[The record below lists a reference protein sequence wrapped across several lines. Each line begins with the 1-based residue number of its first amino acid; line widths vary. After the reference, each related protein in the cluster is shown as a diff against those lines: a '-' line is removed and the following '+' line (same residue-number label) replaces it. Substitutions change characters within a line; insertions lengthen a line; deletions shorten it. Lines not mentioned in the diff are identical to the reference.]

1 MLRLLEAIIDAL
13 VNFLDGIAGFFRL
26 CVNVAYVVFDF
37 IVELPKFLRLLTNFV
52 ADVPAYLSWLPGAVI
67 PVCVVTIIIAII
79 WKIFGRT

>member
-1 MLRLLEAIIDAL
+1 MWRMLEALIDSVVVL
-13 VNFLDGIAGFFRL
+13 LDGFAGFFRL
-26 CVNVAYVVFDF
+26 IWNVLNVVFDF
-37 IVELPKFLRLLTNFV
+37 IVELPKFLRLMTNFV

>member
-1 MLRLLEAIIDAL
+1 MLRFLESIIDSVVL
-13 VNFLDGIAGFFRL
+13 LLDGIAGFFRL
-26 CVNVAYVVFDF
+26 IWNVLNVVFDF
-37 IVELPKFLRLLTNFV
+37 IVELPKFLRLATNFV

>member
-1 MLRLLEAIIDAL
+1 MLEAL
-13 VNFLDGIAGFFRL
+13 VDSFVLFLDGIAGFFRL
-26 CVNVAYVVFDF
+26 IWNVLNVIFDF
-37 IVELPKFLRLLTNFV
+37 IVELPKFLRLMTNFV

>member
-1 MLRLLEAIIDAL
+1 MWRMLEAL
-13 VNFLDGIAGFFRL
+13 VDSFVLFLDGIAGFFRL
-26 CVNVAYVVFDF
+26 IWNVLNVIFDF
-37 IVELPKFLRLLTNFV
+37 IVELPKFLRLMTNFV

>member
-1 MLRLLEAIIDAL
+1 MWRMLDAL
-13 VNFLDGIAGFFRL
+13 IDSVVVILDGLAGFFRL
-26 CVNVAYVVFDF
+26 IWNVLNVIFDF
-37 IVELPKFLRLLTNFV
+37 IVELPKFLRLSTNFV

>member
-1 MLRLLEAIIDAL
+1 MLRFLEGIIDSVVL
-13 VNFLDGIAGFFRL
+13 LLDGIAGFFRL
-26 CVNVAYVVFDF
+26 IWNVLNVVFDF
-37 IVELPKFLRLLTNFV
+37 IVELPKFLRLATNFV